1 MECDMEFKSI
11 NKGYH
16 KIIKTLNYKYIDAW
30 EKGKTGIPLV
40 DASMRC
46 LVQTGYLN
54 FRMRALVV
62 SFFVHHLWQPWQACS
77 AFLAKQFLDFE
88 PGIHFPQIQMQAG
101 ETGINTLRIYN
112 PVKNGLEH
120 DPFGNFTKQWI
131 PELRVLPEK
140 LVHTPWNLTPLETE
154 IYNFKIGYNYPTPIV
169 DTEKSRKFASE
180 TLWQIQNKSTV
191 QEESKRI
198 LKQHTFNEKR

>member
-1 MECDMEFKSI
+1 
-11 NKGYH
+11 
-16 KIIKTLNYKYIDAW
+16 
-30 EKGKTGIPLV
+30 
-40 DASMRC
+40 MRC

>member
-1 MECDMEFKSI
+1 MDLGFVHSNQDLDGNHILFKSLRWNVDMEFESV

-16 KIIKTLNYKYIDAW
+16 EIIKTLNYKYIDAW

-131 PELRVLPEK
+131 PELNTLPEK
-140 LVHTPWNLTPLETE
+140 LVHTPWNITQLRDGN
-154 IYNFKIGYNYPTPIV
+154 I
-169 DTEKSRKFASE
+169 
-180 TLWQIQNKSTV
+180 
-191 QEESKRI
+191 
-198 LKQHTFNEKR
+198 

>member
-1 MECDMEFKSI
+1 
-11 NKGYH
+11 
-16 KIIKTLNYKYIDAW
+16 
-30 EKGKTGIPLV
+30 
-40 DASMRC
+40 
-46 LVQTGYLN
+46 
-54 FRMRALVV
+54 
-62 SFFVHHLWQPWQACS
+62 
-77 AFLAKQFLDFE
+77 
-88 PGIHFPQIQMQAG
+88 MQAG

-180 TLWQIQNKSTV
+180 TLWQIKNKSTV